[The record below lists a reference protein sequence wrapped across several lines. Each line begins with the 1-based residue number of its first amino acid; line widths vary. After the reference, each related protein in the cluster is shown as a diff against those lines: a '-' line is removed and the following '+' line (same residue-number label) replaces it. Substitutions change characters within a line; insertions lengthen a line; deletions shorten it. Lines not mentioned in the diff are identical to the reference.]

1 MCQGNY
7 PVDPVQFVNFN
18 PVSRNSDLMQLV
30 AEIAA
35 YEDFVDE
42 GNYNVV
48 SASEICAVHGC
59 LMAGNLI
66 SPAAFL

>member
-1 MCQGNY
+1 M
-7 PVDPVQFVNFN
+7 QFVD

-48 SASEICAVHGC
+48 RASERCAEVFDGRKFEHFSC
-59 LMAGNLI
+59 
-66 SPAAFL
+66 SP

>member
-1 MCQGNY
+1 
-7 PVDPVQFVNFN
+7 
-18 PVSRNSDLMQLV
+18 MQLV

-48 SASEICAVHGC
+48 SASETILGR
-59 LMAGNLI
+59 
-66 SPAAFL
+66 S

>member
-7 PVDPVQFVNFN
+7 PVDPVQFVNS
-18 PVSRNSDLMQLV
+18 VSRNSDLMQLV